1 MKILLV
7 SMPAT
12 GHLNPLLGIGS
23 CLLRAG
29 HEVVGLSGSAMR
41 GRIEGIGAEFRPF
54 QAGADVDLRD
64 VDAAFPER
72 KAVPAGLERVR
83 FDMEHIFINPVPA
96 QHESIQAVLR
106 DFPADVIIVD
116 AFVFGIMPTLQRPLA
131 ERPRIVASGSSILL
145 WHRDDGAPHLA
156 GLPPATSDAE
166 RQEYAAIASTP
177 DEQVFQPARR
187 YLNDQLARLGAEPL
201 SVHMLDATVQF
212 PDAYLQLTA
221 PGFEFPRRDTPKSVH
236 FIGALPIIPNQAPL
250 PSWAHELDG
259 SRKVVLVTQ
268 GTVSNHDFNELVVPT
283 LAALAHEPD
292 VLVIATCG
300 GRPIDS
306 VPGPIPGNARL
317 AAYLPFEWALAKAD
331 VFVTNGGYG
340 SVNQAMSFGVPIVAA
355 GQTEDKTDVNTRIA
369 WSGVGIDLRTNTPTP
384 DALRIAIRAV
394 LDRPEYRSRASSM
407 AREFAGI
414 DTSAEILRI
423 VEQPDVAN
431 ERAFKSNS
439 EIASAD

>member
-41 GRIEGIGAEFRPF
+41 GRIEAIGAEFRPF

-96 QHESIQAVLR
+96 QHESIQAVLQ

-116 AFVFGIMPTLQRPLA
+116 AFVLGIMPILQRPLA
-131 ERPRIVASGSSILL
+131 ERPRIVASGSSILV

-201 SVHMLDATVQF
+201 SVHLLDATVQL

-236 FIGALPIIPNQAPL
+236 FIGALPIIPNQAPI
-250 PSWAHELDG
+250 PPWAHEVDG

-384 DALRIAIRAV
+384 DALRTAIRAV
-394 LDRPEYRSRASSM
+394 LDRPEYRSRASAM

-423 VEQPDVAN
+423 VEQPDVSN

-439 EIASAD
+439 EIA